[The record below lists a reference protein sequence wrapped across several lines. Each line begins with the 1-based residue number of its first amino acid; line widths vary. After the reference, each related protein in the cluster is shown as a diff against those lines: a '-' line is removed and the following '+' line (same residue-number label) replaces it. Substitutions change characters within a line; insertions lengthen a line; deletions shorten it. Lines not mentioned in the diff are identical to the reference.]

1 MLILGLNKTTLLDY
15 PGCVAATV
23 FTGGCNFRCP
33 FCQNSGLVLGLSV
46 EDSARDSAEDS
57 AKGVISEEEIL
68 TFLKKRK
75 NVLKGVCVTG
85 GEPTLQADLPDFL
98 ARIRKIGYWVK
109 LDTNGYQPEVLK
121 ELLTEGLLDYVAM
134 DIKNCP
140 DKYAK
145 TAGLDCADTGINL
158 ERINKSIELLIGGD
172 IEYEFRT
179 TVVKELHALDDMVR
193 IGEWIKGTRAYF
205 LQKFQD
211 NGNNICE
218 GYHEPDE
225 ETMRKMQRELS
236 MMPGLEGRVHLR
248 GME

>member
-1 MLILGLNKTTLLDY
+1 MLILGLNKTTLPDY

-33 FCQNSGLVLGLSV
+33 FCQNSGLVLEPFVEGFA
-46 EDSARDSAEDS
+46 EDSARGA
-57 AKGVISEEEIL
+57 ISEEEIL

-75 NVLKGVCVTG
+75 NVLKGVCITG
-85 GEPTLQADLPDFL
+85 GEPTLQTDLPDFL
-98 ARIRKIGYWVK
+98 DRIRKLGYRVK

-121 ELLTEGLLDYVAM
+121 ELLAEGLLDYVAM

-140 DKYAK
+140 GKYTK

-158 ERINKSIELLIGGD
+158 ERINKSVELLLGGD
-172 IEYEFRT
+172 TEYEFRT
-179 TVVKELHALDDMVR
+179 TVVKELHTLDDMVR
-193 IGEWIKGTRAYF
+193 IGEWIKGARAYF

-225 ETMRKMQRELS
+225 ETMRKMQRALS
-236 MMPGLEGRVHLR
+236 MMPGLEGRVYLR

>member
-33 FCQNSGLVLGLSV
+33 FCQNSGLVLEPFV
-46 EDSARDSAEDS
+46 EDS

-75 NVLKGVCVTG
+75 NVLKGVCITG

-98 ARIRKIGYWVK
+98 DRIRKIGYRVK

-140 DKYAK
+140 DKYEK

-158 ERINKSIELLIGGD
+158 ERINKSIELLVGGN

-179 TVVKELHALDDMVR
+179 TVVKELHTLDDMVR
-193 IGEWIKGTRAYF
+193 IGEWIRGARAYF

-225 ETMRKMQRELS
+225 GTMRKMQRELS
-236 MMPGLEGRVHLR
+236 MIPGLERRVHLR

>member
-33 FCQNSGLVLGLSV
+33 FCQNSGLVLEPFI
-46 EDSARDSAEDS
+46 EDSLGNPAGR
-57 AKGVISEEEIL
+57 VISEEEIL
-68 TFLKKRK
+68 SFLRKRK
-75 NVLKGVCVTG
+75 NVLKGVCITG
-85 GEPTLQADLPDFL
+85 GEPTLQSDLPDFL
-98 ARIRKIGYWVK
+98 GRIRKIGYRVK

-121 ELLTEGLLDYVAM
+121 KLLTEGLLDYVAM

-140 DKYAK
+140 RKYAK
-145 TAGLDCADTGINL
+145 TAGLNCADKGMDL
-158 ERINKSIELLIGGD
+158 ERINESIGLLIGGD

-179 TVVKELHALDDMVR
+179 TVVKELHTLDDMVR
-193 IGEWIKGTRAYF
+193 IGEWIRGARAYF

-225 ETMRKMQRELS
+225 ETMRKMQSTLS
-236 MMPGLEGRVHLR
+236 VMPGLEGRVHLR